1 MIPLTGLSAQIGL
14 RLVDVTRDKQI
25 ALIQAQP
32 QHSRAIEA
40 FRERIADVETVDQL
54 IADRD
59 LYVFVMRAFDL
70 EDQIFGKALISKMLK
85 SDIDEPSALVNRLTD
100 ARLREMYKALGFG
113 AAGEGNTNTIDPV
126 WQGAMVARYVERL
139 FINDQAEQNETVG
152 VVLEL
157 RQKAAGIEGPF
168 DILKNAGIAQFFR
181 RALGLPDEMAQID
194 IDRQAALLEE
204 KFDIS
209 TLQDPKVLDGLIRR
223 YVAISDALDTS
234 AASGN
239 AAVMLM
245 NSAVTARAGG
255 QFVPITIDIT
265 AISLSSSAIYR

>member
-14 RLVDVTRDKQI
+14 RLVDATRDKQLD
-25 ALIQAQP
+25 LIRAAP
-32 QHSRAIEA
+32 QHSRAIDA
-40 FRERIADVETVDQL
+40 FRERIADIETVDQL
-54 IADRD
+54 IEDRD

-85 SDIDEPSALVNRLTD
+85 SDIEDNSALVNRLTD
-100 ARLREMYKALGFG
+100 SRLREMYKALGFG
-113 AAGEGNTNTIDPV
+113 ADGKGNTNTLKPD
-126 WQGAMVARYVERL
+126 WQDQMVDRYVERL

-234 AASGN
+234 TASNN